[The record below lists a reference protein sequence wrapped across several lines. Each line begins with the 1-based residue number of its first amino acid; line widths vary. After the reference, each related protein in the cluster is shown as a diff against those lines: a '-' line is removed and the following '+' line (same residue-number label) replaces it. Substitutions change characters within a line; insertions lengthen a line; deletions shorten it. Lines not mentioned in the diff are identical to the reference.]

1 MTPTSK
7 LNNTGK
13 RDSSQ
18 ETVPFSFF
26 RDKLCMKGLLIMT
39 ILDFK

>member
-1 MTPTSK
+1 MKPTSK

-13 RDSSQ
+13 EGLIPGNRSI
-18 ETVPFSFF
+18 FIF
-26 RDKLCMKGLLIMT
+26 RDKMCMKGLLIMT